1 MAVPPVPPP
10 PGADPSMDEIL
21 ASIRKILNEDEAK
34 AIVNEAQSAPASP
47 APQQAPHPDHHHA
60 VPPTDD
66 VLVLD
71 ETMMVPADSPLP
83 DVPVPAVIPPPPAGP
98 VLVEQSQ
105 QPAALPLLAPPAAGP
120 PVAPI
125 VDAPAPAYTPIPA
138 PSANADPAPAL
149 VGPAAAGAASA
160 SVEALVRTLTRERAT
175 ATHRGGPT
183 IEDLV
188 REEMRPLLKD
198 WLDTHLPPLV
208 ERLVRAEIER
218 LVNRTIP

>member
-10 PGADPSMDEIL
+10 AGADPSMDEIL

-34 AIVNEAQSAPASP
+34 AAVNEAPAAPAGP
-47 APQQAPHPDHHHA
+47 GPQQAGPPDPRHA
-60 VPPTDD
+60 APPADD

-71 ETMMVPADSPLP
+71 ETMMVPADGPPP
-83 DVPVPAVIPPPPAGP
+83 DTPVPAVVPPPPAGP
-98 VLVEQSQ
+98 VFVEQA
-105 QPAALPLLAPPAAGP
+105 QPLAAMPLQVPAAGP
-120 PVAPI
+120 PATPI
-125 VDAPAPAYTPIPA
+125 VDSPAPAYTPIPS

-160 SVEALVRTLTRERAT
+160 SVEALLRTLTRERAT

-218 LVNRTIP
+218 LVNRTAP

>member
-1 MAVPPVPPP
+1 MAVPPIPPP

-34 AIVNEAQSAPASP
+34 AAVNEAQSAPANL
-47 APQQAPHPDHHHA
+47 APQQASHPDHHHA
-60 VPPTDD
+60 PPPPDD
-66 VLVLD
+66 VLILD
-71 ETMMVPADSPLP
+71 ETMMVSADSPLP
-83 DVPVPAVIPPPPAGP
+83 DVPVPAAVPSPPAGP
-98 VLVEQSQ
+98 ALVEPSQ
-105 QPAALPLLAPPAAGP
+105 RAAAPPLPAPAAGP
-120 PVAPI
+120 PATPI
-125 VDAPAPAYTPIPA
+125 VDAPAPAYTPIPSPA
-138 PSANADPAPAL
+138 AAADPAPAL

-188 REEMRPLLKD
+188 REEMRPLLKN

-218 LVNRTIP
+218 LVNRTNP